1 MTNALGEMV
10 VGWEKPKSI
19 MSVPHRDGTQTQVH
33 TLGNLLAAVDLGN
46 LLLKELVALLAD
58 VEDLLAGN
66 A

>member
-1 MTNALGEMV
+1 
-10 VGWEKPKSI
+10 

-46 LLLKELVALLAD
+46 LLLKELVALLAN